1 MRLYNKNM
9 ENITT
14 IPFTFNSIFSDIV
27 ICGAGY
33 QQFSGSESTGSDP
46 KFNKDF
52 HMGAFNRYSLHLIV
66 SGQGRYELNGEVHHL
81 KKGQMFALFTQRDAV
96 YYPNKKYPWKYYWI
110 DFLGVKSEP
119 LLNQLGFTPDSPF
132 LDAGECYKTLEKL
145 FLSNIIVCKNNPK
158 IANEHSLS
166 TLLRIYC
173 ELLKKKEQ
181 PPPANTAHQSYTQK
195 AMSYVQQHYSDP
207 NLSLK
212 LVAAQLNINE
222 AYLSRQFH
230 AELNINFVDYLKKV
244 RIHAAVGLMNGGST
258 IVCEI
263 AAACGFS
270 DPYYFS
276 KVFKKYNSITP
287 REHIKMCMDARNR
300 EK

>member
-1 MRLYNKNM
+1 
-9 ENITT
+9 
-14 IPFTFNSIFSDIV
+14 
-27 ICGAGY
+27 
-33 QQFSGSESTGSDP
+33 
-46 KFNKDF
+46 
-52 HMGAFNRYSLHLIV
+52 MGAYKRYSLHLIV
-66 SGQGRYELNGEVHHL
+66 SGQGFFEVKGKLHPL
-81 KKGQMFALFTQRDAV
+81 KKGQMFALFPQQDAV

-119 LLNQLGFTPDSPF
+119 LLSQLGFTPDSPF
-132 LDAGECYKTLEKL
+132 LDSGECFKTLEKL
-145 FLSNIIVCKNNPK
+145 FLSNIIVCKNNPQ
-158 IANEHSLS
+158 ISNEHSLS

-173 ELLKKKEQ
+173 ELLKKREQ
-181 PPPANTAHQSYTQK
+181 PPPAKTKNESYAQK
-195 AMSYVQQHYSDP
+195 AMSYVQKHYSDP

-258 IVCEI
+258 VVCEI
-263 AAACGFS
+263 ASACGFS

-276 KVFKKYNSITP
+276 KVFKKYNAITP
-287 REHIKMCMDARNR
+287 REHIKLCKKAQE
-300 EK
+300 EKK